1 MAASSWRLD
10 PARPSCASELA
21 FVLRRD
27 PRITSALGCSTSSGG
42 AVSVSRLRV
51 LLGRPRSS
59 LDQRPPNARARRRAI
74 RGENPRLRFASALRL
89 PATRTR
95 TTIPGVSLWPSRR
108 ARIRVAFR
116 QSALKAGAA
125 FVAGV
130 LTAMV
135 LGCGVPYALAYAGG
149 FAVTLLTMDVIF
161 TNERTK
167 DRKTQRP
174 ITPDR

>member
-1 MAASSWRLD
+1 M
-10 PARPSCASELA
+10 
-21 FVLRRD
+21 
-27 PRITSALGCSTSSGG
+27 
-42 AVSVSRLRV
+42 
-51 LLGRPRSS
+51 
-59 LDQRPPNARARRRAI
+59 
-74 RGENPRLRFASALRL
+74 
-89 PATRTR
+89 
-95 TTIPGVSLWPSRR
+95 
-108 ARIRVAFR
+108 
-116 QSALKAGAA
+116 
-125 FVAGV
+125 AGV